1 MTDVD
6 ATVEGWDFSTGR
18 FWSYSKKDW
27 TPKWPFRWGVPEIGN
42 TDEWGRLTIVWG
54 TKFTGYVVWAFH
66 TCWCPQCHRIRKE
79 SYEWLRTAELEGKVN
94 HDLSDLQGPDPQSMS
109 GRDLV

>member
-27 TPKWPFRWGVPEIGN
+27 SPKWPFRWGVPEIGN
-42 TDEWGRLTIVWG
+42 TDEFMENLRLRNEHR
-54 TKFTGYVVWAFH
+54 FATGFSQ
-66 TCWCPQCHRIRKE
+66 P
-79 SYEWLRTAELEGKVN
+79 
-94 HDLSDLQGPDPQSMS
+94 
-109 GRDLV
+109 